1 MWAAIVGNCLVGSH
15 VFPHQ
20 LTGNHCQYFLSYDLP
35 KLLEDVSLAV
45 RARMW
50 YIHDGALAQLSH
62 TVLNVVSKSY
72 DG

>member
-1 MWAAIVGNCLVGSH
+1 MFFNIGLQATISEISCLH
-15 VFPHQ
+15 
-20 LTGNHCQYFLSYDLP
+20 DLP

-50 YIHDGALAQLSH
+50 YVHDGAPVHFGLAVRDVTPFMS
-62 TVLNVVSKSY
+62 